1 MSPPTAPLPTLQPSL
16 PKRFP
21 EWDRAIRPPVP
32 LPPPHACDCQAHIFG
47 DLARY
52 PTQPGAAY
60 IPPAASFED
69 LCAVEK
75 TLGFERFV
83 IVHSTLY
90 GPDHRLAVDVLEA
103 LPDRSHVRL
112 IARVDDSTSD
122 KEIEKL
128 HALGACGVR
137 FGFRH
142 DLPRPLSFDT
152 VTRTAQRIAPL
163 GWHLRLHF
171 LRGTL
176 MENTP
181 RLATL
186 AGLPLVVDHLG
197 YPDPALG
204 AADPACRWLVDRL
217 RHDPNWW
224 VMLSNG
230 NRLSAMDAGW
240 DDAVPIARAYIE
252 AAPDRV
258 IWGSDWPHVQWRKP
272 RMMNDGEVVELLYR
286 YADNDKALIRK
297 ILVDNPA
304 RLHGF

>member
-1 MSPPTAPLPTLQPSL
+1 MSSSADPDAAP
-16 PKRFP
+16 RVFP
-21 EWDRAIRPPVP
+21 EWNRAVRPPAP
-32 LPPPHACDCQAHIFG
+32 LPPPKACDCQAHIFG

-60 IPPAASFED
+60 VPPAASFAD
-69 LCAVEK
+69 LCAVERL
-75 TLGFERFV
+75 LGFERFV

-90 GPDHRLAVDVLEA
+90 GADHRLALDTLEA

-112 IARVDDSTSD
+112 IGRVDDSTSD
-122 KEIEKL
+122 KEIERL
-128 HALGACGVR
+128 DALGCRGTR

-152 VTRTAQRIAPL
+152 VTRTADRVRGL

-171 LRGTL
+171 FRGTL
-176 MENTP
+176 MENAE
-181 RLATL
+181 RLKTL
-186 AGLPLVVDHLG
+186 RDIPLVADHLG

-217 RHDPNWW
+217 KDDPNWW

-230 NRLSAMDAGW
+230 NRLSAMEERW

-258 IWGSDWPHVQWRKP
+258 IWGSDWPHVQWRKR

-286 YADNDKALIRK
+286 YVDNDKALIRK
-297 ILVDNPA
+297 ILVDNPG
-304 RLHGF
+304 RLHGFG

>member
-1 MSPPTAPLPTLQPSL
+1 MTSVEHPPTPR
-16 PKRFP
+16 RFP
-21 EWDRAIRPPVP
+21 EWDRAVRPPNP
-32 LPPPHACDCQAHIFG
+32 LPPPKSCDCQAHIFG
-47 DLARY
+47 DIARY

-60 IPPAASFED
+60 VPPAASFDD
-69 LCAVEK
+69 LCTVER

-90 GPDHRLAVDVLEA
+90 GPDHRLAIDTLKA
-103 LPDRSHVRL
+103 LPDRSRIRL
-112 IARVDDSTSD
+112 IGRVDDTTSD
-122 KEIEKL
+122 AEIEQL
-128 HALGACGVR
+128 HALGCRGAR

-152 VTRTAQRIAPL
+152 VTRAAARVRGL

-171 LRGTL
+171 MRGTL
-176 MENTP
+176 MESAE
-181 RLATL
+181 RLTTL
-186 AGLPLVVDHLG
+186 RDIPLVADHLG

-204 AADPACRWLVDRL
+204 PADPACRFLVDRL
-217 RHDPNWW
+217 KHDPNWW

-230 NRLSAMDAGW
+230 NRLSAMDRDW
-240 DDAVPIARAYIE
+240 DDAIPIARAYIE

-286 YADNDKALIRK
+286 YVDNDQALLQK
-297 ILVDNPA
+297 ILIDNPA
-304 RLHGF
+304 RLHGFE

>member
-1 MSPPTAPLPTLQPSL
+1 MGAGGAPAFAAAAAQSLRLPG
-16 PKRFP
+16 
-21 EWDRAIRPPVP
+21 
-32 LPPPHACDCQAHIFG
+32 AHLRR
-47 DLARY
+47 LAQY

-90 GPDHRLAVDVLEA
+90 GPDHRLAIDVLES

-122 KEIEKL
+122 KEIEGS
-128 HALGACGVR
+128 HALGAPR
-137 FGFRH
+137 RA
-142 DLPRPLSFDT
+142 LRLPPRPAAAAELRHRDAHAAR
-152 VTRTAQRIAPL
+152 VAPL

-176 MENTP
+176 MENAE
-181 RLATL
+181 RLKTIRDI
-186 AGLPLVVDHLG
+186 PLVVDHLG

-217 RHDPNWW
+217 KHDPNWW

-230 NRLSAMDAGW
+230 NRLSAM
-240 DDAVPIARAYIE
+240 E
-252 AAPDRV
+252 
-258 IWGSDWPHVQWRKP
+258 
-272 RMMNDGEVVELLYR
+272 
-286 YADNDKALIRK
+286 
-297 ILVDNPA
+297 
-304 RLHGF
+304 

>member
-1 MSPPTAPLPTLQPSL
+1 MSSSAEPIAEPR
-16 PKRFP
+16 RFP
-21 EWDRAIRPPVP
+21 EWDRAVRPPHP
-32 LPPPHACDCQAHIFG
+32 LPPPKACDCQAHIFG

-60 IPPAASFED
+60 VPPAASFND

-83 IVHSTLY
+83 IVHSSLY
-90 GPDHRLAVDVLEA
+90 GPDHRLVIDALES
-103 LPDRSHVRL
+103 LPDRSHIRL
-112 IARVDDSTSD
+112 IGRVDDSTSD
-122 KEIEKL
+122 AEIEQL
-128 HALGACGVR
+128 HALGGRGAR

-152 VTRTAQRIAPL
+152 VTNTAARVRSL

-171 LRGTL
+171 FRGTL
-176 MENTP
+176 MENAE

-186 AGLPLVVDHLG
+186 RDIALVVDHLG

-204 AADPACRWLVDRL
+204 AADPTCRFLVDRL
-217 RHDPNWW
+217 KHDPNWG

-230 NRLSAMDAGW
+230 NRLSAMGRDW
-240 DDAVPIARAYIE
+240 DDAIPIARAYIE

-286 YADNDKALIRK
+286 YVDNDQALLQK

-304 RLHGF
+304 RLHGFG

>member
-1 MSPPTAPLPTLQPSL
+1 MNSSAENPSTR
-16 PKRFP
+16 RFP
-21 EWDRAIRPPVP
+21 EWDRAVRPPVP
-32 LPPPHACDCQAHIFG
+32 LPPPGACDCQAHIFG
-47 DLARY
+47 DARY
-52 PTQPGAAY
+52 PTQFGAAY
-60 IPPAASFED
+60 VPPAASFAD
-69 LCAVEK
+69 LCAVERS
-75 TLGFERFV
+75 LGFSRFV

-90 GPDHRLAVDVLEA
+90 GPDHRLAVDTLEA
-103 LPDRSHVRL
+103 LPDRSHIRL
-112 IARVDDSTSD
+112 IGRVDDSTSD
-122 KEIEKL
+122 AEIERL
-128 HALGACGVR
+128 HALGCRGTR
-137 FGFRH
+137 FGFRY

-152 VTRTAQRIAPL
+152 VLRTAARVAGL

-171 LRGTL
+171 FRGTL
-176 MENTP
+176 MENAD
-181 RLATL
+181 RLKTL
-186 AGLPLVVDHLG
+186 RDIPLVADHLG
-197 YPDPALG
+197 YADPALG
-204 AADPACRWLVDRL
+204 AADPACRFLVERL

-230 NRLSAMDAGW
+230 NRLSATDAPW

-286 YADNDKALIRK
+286 YVDNDTVLIRK

>member
-1 MSPPTAPLPTLQPSL
+1 MNSSAEPTLT

-21 EWDRAIRPPVP
+21 EWERAVRPPVP
-32 LPPPHACDCQAHIFG
+32 LPPPQACDCQAHIFG
-47 DLARY
+47 DIDRY

-60 IPPAASFED
+60 IPPAASFDD
-69 LCAVEK
+69 LCAVER

-83 IVHSTLY
+83 IVHSSLY
-90 GPDHRLAVDVLEA
+90 GLDHRLAIDTLAA
-103 LPDRSHVRL
+103 LPVRRHVRL
-112 IARVDDSTSD
+112 IARIDDSTGD
-122 KEIEKL
+122 AEIERL
-128 HALGACGVR
+128 NALGCCGAR

-142 DLPRPLSFDT
+142 DLPRPLRFDT
-152 VTRTAQRIAPL
+152 VTRTAARVAGL

-171 LRGTL
+171 FRGTL
-176 MENTP
+176 MENAD
-181 RLATL
+181 RLKTL
-186 AGLPLVVDHLG
+186 RGIPLVADHLG

-204 AADPACRWLVDRL
+204 AADPACRFLVERL
-217 RHDPNWW
+217 KDDPNWW

-230 NRLSAMDAGW
+230 NRLSAMDKDW

-252 AAPDRV
+252 SAPDRL

-272 RMMNDGEVVELLYR
+272 RIMNDGEVLELLYR
-286 YADNDKALIRK
+286 YVDNDKALLQK

>member
-1 MSPPTAPLPTLQPSL
+1 MLKQELPAAR
-16 PKRFP
+16 RFP
-21 EWDRAIRPPVP
+21 EWERAVRPPTP
-32 LPPPHACDCQAHIFG
+32 LPPPSACDCQAHIFG
-47 DLARY
+47 DLTRY

-60 IPPAASFED
+60 IPPAASFDD
-69 LCAVEK
+69 LCNVER

-90 GPDHRLAVDVLEA
+90 GPDHRLAIDVLEA

-112 IARVDDSTSD
+112 IARIDDSTSD
-122 KEIEKL
+122 REIEKL
-128 HALGACGVR
+128 HALGGRGVR

-152 VTRTAQRIAPL
+152 VTRTARRIAPL

-176 MENTP
+176 MENAP

-186 AGLPLVVDHLG
+186 SGLPLVVDHLG

-204 AADPACRWLVDRL
+204 AADPACRWLTDRL

-230 NRLSAMDAGW
+230 NRLSTMDAGW
-240 DDAVPIARAYIE
+240 DDAIPIARAYIE

-286 YADNDKALIRK
+286 YVDNDQALIRK
-297 ILVDNPA
+297 ILVDNPG

>member
-1 MSPPTAPLPTLQPSL
+1 
-16 PKRFP
+16 
-21 EWDRAIRPPVP
+21 
-32 LPPPHACDCQAHIFG
+32 
-47 DLARY
+47 
-52 PTQPGAAY
+52 
-60 IPPAASFED
+60 
-69 LCAVEK
+69 VER

-103 LPDRSHVRL
+103 LPDRSHIRL

-122 KEIEKL
+122 AEIEKL
-128 HALGACGVR
+128 HALGARGVR

-142 DLPRPLSFDT
+142 DLPRPVSFDT
-152 VTRTAQRIAPL
+152 VTRTARRIAPL

-176 MENTP
+176 MENVE

-186 AGLPLVVDHLG
+186 SGLPLVVDHLG

-204 AADPACRWLVDRL
+204 AADPACRWVADRL
-217 RHDPNWW
+217 KHDPNWW

-230 NRLSAMDAGW
+230 NRLSAMDEGF
-240 DDAVPIARAYIE
+240 DDAIPIARAYIE

-258 IWGSDWPHVQWRKP
+258 IWGSDWPHVQWRKR

-286 YADNDKALIRK
+286 YADNDKDLIRK

-304 RLHGF
+304 RLNGFV

>member
-1 MSPPTAPLPTLQPSL
+1 MNSSVERTTAA
-16 PKRFP
+16 KKCP
-21 EWDRAIRPPVP
+21 EWDRPARPPSP
-32 LPPPHACDCQAHIFG
+32 LPPAKSCDCQAHIFG
-47 DLARY
+47 DLSKY
-52 PTQPGAAY
+52 PTQPDAAY
-60 IPPAASFED
+60 IPPAASFAD
-69 LCAVEK
+69 LCAVER

-90 GPDHRLAVDVLEA
+90 GADHRLAVDTLSA

-122 KEIEKL
+122 AEIERL
-128 HALGACGVR
+128 HALGCRGVR

-152 VTRTAQRIAPL
+152 VTRTADRVRGL

-176 MENTP
+176 MENAE
-181 RLATL
+181 RLKTL
-186 AGLPLVVDHLG
+186 RDIPLVVDHLG
-197 YPDPALG
+197 YPDPARG
-204 AADPACRWLVDRL
+204 AADPACRFIAGRL
-217 RHDPNWW
+217 RDDPNWW

-230 NRLSAMDAGW
+230 NRLSAMDEDW
-240 DDAVPIARAYIE
+240 DDAVPVARAYIE
-252 AAPDRV
+252 AAPDRL

-286 YADNDKALIRK
+286 YVANDKALLQK

>member
-1 MSPPTAPLPTLQPSL
+1 MITPDQQTA

-21 EWDRAIRPPVP
+21 EWDRAVRPPTP
-32 LPPPHACDCQAHIFG
+32 LPPAKACDCQAHIFG
-47 DLARY
+47 DIARY
-52 PTQPGAAY
+52 PTRPDAAY
-60 IPPAASFED
+60 YPPAATFDD

-90 GPDHRLAVDVLEA
+90 GADHRLAVDALES

-112 IARVDDSTSD
+112 IARIDDTTSD
-122 KEIEKL
+122 KEIERL
-128 HALGACGVR
+128 HALGARGVR

-142 DLPRPLSFDT
+142 DLGHPVSFDT
-152 VTRTAQRIAPL
+152 VTRTAQRVAPL

-171 LRGTL
+171 FRGTL
-176 MENTP
+176 MENAE

-186 AGLPLVVDHLG
+186 RGLPLVVDHLG

-204 AADPACRWLVDRL
+204 AADPACRWLADRL

-230 NRLSAMDAGW
+230 NRLSAMDERW
-240 DDAVPIARAYIE
+240 DDAIPIARAYIE

-286 YADNDKALIRK
+286 YADNDQELIRK